1 MQTSINFDIVQT
13 FVILKCGQIFRS
25 AEYVGMLS
33 WRIVKAVRFRR
44 DKEVGQFSSR
54 VDENEIILPN
64 NFDCAGVEML
74 CRWQVFKPFSLF
86 LRKFKTR
93 LGPGIIY

>member
-1 MQTSINFDIVQT
+1 MQTSINFEIIQT
-13 FVILKCGQIFRS
+13 FVLFEMWTFQISRICW
-25 AEYVGMLS
+25 MLS
-33 WRIVKAVRFRR
+33 WRIVRAVRFRR
-44 DKEVGQFSSR
+44 DKEVGQFSLR
-54 VDENEIILPN
+54 VYENEIILPN